1 MEVSL
6 VHSVPV
12 VLPHQDTKSRYKSVY
27 QDCVRATTQLSS
39 AHGGFLEDTMFSELD
54 AL

>member
-1 MEVSL
+1 MNLQYSQFQIWL
-6 VHSVPV
+6 FM
-12 VLPHQDTKSRYKSVY
+12 DIYKSRYKSVY

-39 AHGGFLEDTMFSELD
+39 AHGGVLEDTMFSELD